1 MFTELG
7 LGKWCIPRP
16 DLVILKGKGQT
27 QLFFLKIAKM
37 SSIGEECRRGIAT
50 EIVGLT
56 PESNKIDRLVQW
68 NVEVLSSL
76 LCSIVSRPDSLAGR
90 PKPLEQA
97 KLAGRK
103 RGNMMLDEVSEI
115 ISLPSFDASVTKTGA
130 GPSTIQL
137 DVDVVAQLEDMGRTI
152 ASMYRFVAQLCP
164 GTRKQ
169 CPSFLPTSLALSG
182 TTHSITLVS
191 FAACATGWLT
201 HPFAYTTTPS
211 SPSPCQP
218 CCNECYKSDGLYSR
232 LKGAYPGT

>member
-1 MFTELG
+1 MSRETADMLTELG
-7 LGKWCIPRP
+7 WGKWCIPRP
-16 DLVILKGKGQT
+16 DLVNLKGKGQT

-50 EIVGLT
+50 DIVGLT
-56 PESNKIDRLVQW
+56 SEGNKIDRLVQW

-76 LCSIVSRPDSLAGR
+76 LCGIVARRDAWAGR

-103 RGNMMLDEVSEI
+103 RGNMVLDEVSEV

-137 DVDVVAQLEDMGRTI
+137 DVDVVAQLQDLVRTI

-164 GTRKQ
+164 GAGK
-169 CPSFLPTSLALSG
+169 
-182 TTHSITLVS
+182 
-191 FAACATGWLT
+191 
-201 HPFAYTTTPS
+201 
-211 SPSPCQP
+211 
-218 CCNECYKSDGLYSR
+218 
-232 LKGAYPGT
+232 